1 MEATLRGGRAAAS
14 ALTAGSSSAHARLML
29 APGGVAR
36 DPGDVPC
43 ILCSAPHT
51 VGVLCTRHAVAI
63 ASPGLTSEQILA
75 RTAQPTACLVDAWG
89 SAHGIADGATL
100 GRDRDRNT
108 IAVLHASVSAEH
120 ASLRL
125 IRGTWRIVDRASRN
139 GTLVDGERVTDAPI
153 EAGQT
158 LRLGEVAFYFW
169 HRPLEAAPPRGQGRT
184 ARAQEVEGY
193 RASALLPGGETL
205 LLLERTEDGVLR
217 AGETTIELATM
228 EFGLVRLLLERRRQ
242 IADPEFAYL
251 AWHEIA
257 DALTFRSIDTDADNV
272 RELVH
277 RVRKKLGALGAL
289 VESKRGVGYRI
300 AARPM

>member
-1 MEATLRGGRAAAS
+1 M
-14 ALTAGSSSAHARLML
+14 
-29 APGGVAR
+29 
-36 DPGDVPC
+36 PC

-63 ASPGLTSEQILA
+63 ASPGLTSEQVVA

-89 SAHGIADGATL
+89 SAHGLADGATL

-120 ASLRL
+120 ASMRVV
-125 IRGTWRIVDRASRN
+125 RGTWRIVDRASRN
-139 GTLVDGERVTDAPI
+139 GTLVDGVRVTDAPI
-153 EAGQT
+153 EAGQI
-158 LRLGEVAFYFW
+158 LRLGEVSFYFW
-169 HRPLEAAPPRGQGRT
+169 HRALEAAPPRGQGRT
-184 ARAQEVEGY
+184 ARAQGFEGY
-193 RASALLPGGETL
+193 RASAITPGGETIA
-205 LLLERTEDGVLR
+205 LLERAEDGLLR
-217 AGETTIELATM
+217 AGEAVVELATM

-277 RVRKKLGALGAL
+277 RVRKKLGPLGAL
-289 VESKRGVGYRI
+289 IESKRGVGYRI